1 LLEPLQLTP
10 QAKFYEQINHYSD
23 ESLTDST
30 DALDQVT
37 NVTQLS
43 DVRPTDWA
51 YEAQRS
57 LVERYG

>member
-1 LLEPLQLTP
+1 MKNAFNYLKAFPLANATTNSTSEVL
-10 QAKFYEQINHYSD
+10 EQINHYSD

-43 DVRPTDWA
+43 DVRPTD
-51 YEAQRS
+51 
-57 LVERYG
+57 